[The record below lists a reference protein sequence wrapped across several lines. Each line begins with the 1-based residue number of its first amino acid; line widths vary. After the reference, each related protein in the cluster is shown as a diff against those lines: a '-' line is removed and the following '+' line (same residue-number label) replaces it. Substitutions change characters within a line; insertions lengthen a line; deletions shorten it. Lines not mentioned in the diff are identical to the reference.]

1 MSFNKSIL
9 VRLFGFPATLVHG
22 DTLVL
27 DRWLWLRK
35 RLPRTRNGETLLD
48 VGCGSGAF
56 TIGAARRGYTSTGIS
71 WDERNQHVAHERAAI
86 CNAVNCFFEVL
97 DVRILDR
104 KHEWIGAFDVCV
116 NCENV
121 EHVIDDRKLM
131 MDIVACLKPGG
142 RLLLTTPY
150 FHYKP
155 MTVHDEGPFSKVED
169 GGHVR
174 RGYLRAMLI
183 ELCKESGLI
192 VEEISFCSGFFSQ
205 KITSLQVR
213 ISAISPMLGWIV
225 ILPLRPIP
233 PVFDGL
239 LAKAFGYPHF
249 TICLEAY
256 KPRFL

>member
-1 MSFNKSIL
+1 
-9 VRLFGFPATLVHG
+9 
-22 DTLVL
+22 
-27 DRWLWLRK
+27 
-35 RLPRTRNGETLLD
+35 
-48 VGCGSGAF
+48 
-56 TIGAARRGYTSTGIS
+56 
-71 WDERNQHVAHERAAI
+71 
-86 CNAVNCFFEVL
+86 
-97 DVRILDR
+97 
-104 KHEWIGAFDVCV
+104 
-116 NCENV
+116 
-121 EHVIDDRKLM
+121 
-131 MDIVACLKPGG
+131 
-142 RLLLTTPY
+142 
-150 FHYKP
+150 

-239 LAKAFGYPHF
+239 LAKAFRYPHF

-256 KPRFL
+256 KPRFC